1 MRHALQPVL
10 AEVDRL
16 EPAAVDRGGR
26 GEDLAAA
33 GGRAH
38 ARCVM
43 HRHTDV
49 AVADDLRPAAVQ
61 AHPHPHRRA
70 LGPRLVDQRELGG
83 DRGRGGGRAVV
94 EHGEELVPA
103 AVHDPPAVV
112 PDGAADQLA
121 VPLQDG
127 GVGGAEPLQQA
138 GRAFDIGEQEGDVGC
153 VFRHRG

>member
-1 MRHALQPVL
+1 MRHAFEPVL

-38 ARCVM
+38 ARSVM

-49 AVADDLRPAAVQ
+49 AVADDLCAAAVQ
-61 AHPHPHRRA
+61 AHPYPHRGA
-70 LGPRLVDQRELGG
+70 LRPRLVDQRELGG
-83 DRGRGGGRAVV
+83 DCGSGGGRAVV
-94 EHGEELVPA
+94 EHGEELVA
-103 AVHDPPAVV
+103 TAVDDPPAVV
-112 PDGAADQLA
+112 PDGRADQLA

-127 GVGGAEPLQQA
+127 CVRGAEPLQQA
-138 GRAFDIGEQEGDVGC
+138 GRAFDIGEQEGDVGR